1 MSLASNLYALGA
13 LMKDNLEYKGITG
26 LTGNEG
32 LTTLANKIRDI
43 TCKKEEENALILTF
57 TGNSVSF
64 GRRLISNGE
73 VLVDWGDGSTATIDN
88 PTSSISHTYDDGL
101 AEHTVVLTGEITSLG
116 YSCFSDC
123 SGLTSVIIPNSVTNL
138 GVGCFS
144 DCSGLTSVIIPN
156 SVTSLGGACF
166 RGCSGLTSVIIP
178 NSVTNLGED
187 CFWSCSGLI
196 DYELYWESN
205 IITYSSRD
213 MPNNT
218 NTVFTIPVGTTQLY
232 IDAGYPSAKLRER
245 REYELYVTR
254 DKKIIQANDN
264 LKLVAMLLMDGEAA
278 VGETL
283 TYQIIHEGSIVD
295 SGSGVTDDNG
305 LVEITHVSTG
315 IGELEITVKY
325 GILEKTY
332 TVEDWIAYA
341 PEEIT
346 GSGGQYITIADL
358 SNIDLPG
365 RFILSFD
372 YKSNYES
379 RVGLF
384 SKNNF
389 SGNPNYSVFVGVP
402 DNNTQLW
409 YYGFRTTTT
418 STTDVGD
425 DIGNYTHFTIERD
438 GNTFKYV
445 KEGIDK
451 QYTKSINWFD
461 NYDYIIGMM
470 QWGTNSKHSVK
481 NVQMIA
487 LPDEI
492 NLNVTGD
499 KDIIQSGET
508 ATVTVTLTKN
518 GVAISGETLSYT
530 IKNRIGTMTRTI
542 TTGNDGTA
550 TISYTGSGVG
560 EVNITVEHGTL
571 LQETY

>member
-64 GRRLISNGE
+64 GRRLVSNGE

-116 YSCFSDC
+116 YSCFSDCSGLTSVIIPNSVTSLGNYCFENCSALTSVTIPDSVTNLGEACFTNC

-196 DYELYWESN
+196 DYELYWESSP
-205 IITYSSRD
+205 ITYDSNK

-218 NTVFTIPVGTTQLY
+218 NAIFTIPIGTTQLY

-245 REYELYVTR
+245 HEYELYVTR
-254 DKKIIQANDN
+254 DKKIIQTNEDVT
-264 LKLVAMLLMDGEAA
+264 LIGMLMRDGEAA

-283 TYQIIHEGSIVD
+283 TYQVLHEGSVVD
-295 SGSGVTDDNG
+295 SSSGVTDDNG
-305 LVEITHVSTG
+305 LAEITYTGTG
-315 IGELEITVKY
+315 IGEVEITVKY
-325 GILEKTY
+325 G
-332 TVEDWIAYA
+332 
-341 PEEIT
+341 P
-346 GSGGQYITIADL
+346 
-358 SNIDLPG
+358 
-365 RFILSFD
+365 
-372 YKSNYES
+372 
-379 RVGLF
+379 
-384 SKNNF
+384 
-389 SGNPNYSVFVGVP
+389 
-402 DNNTQLW
+402 
-409 YYGFRTTTT
+409 
-418 STTDVGD
+418 
-425 DIGNYTHFTIERD
+425 
-438 GNTFKYV
+438 
-445 KEGIDK
+445 
-451 QYTKSINWFD
+451 
-461 NYDYIIGMM
+461 
-470 QWGTNSKHSVK
+470 
-481 NVQMIA
+481 
-487 LPDEI
+487 
-492 NLNVTGD
+492 
-499 KDIIQSGET
+499 
-508 ATVTVTLTKN
+508 
-518 GVAISGETLSYT
+518 
-530 IKNRIGTMTRTI
+530 
-542 TTGNDGTA
+542 
-550 TISYTGSGVG
+550 
-560 EVNITVEHGTL
+560 L
-571 LQETY
+571 LQETFVLWDTVWFDVGVTGKKNEDWYRSNNNITVHTYDDGTLLESTQAVNIYANSTSNINRFLTDDFIIEFDVVSFSGNVNVRLASTNGNYDWQFNNKSITDGSHIKLEYQDGSLTHTVDDNSPVTTATGLNGNLGVSFRFSTVQSLKYKNYKIYSI